1 MIPDSLSLFHTIIEM
16 LIPVAVGVI
25 LTKTGVLN
33 DDFAKKLSVFVLY
46 VAHPF
51 LLVTS
56 INAIPYS
63 GEMIRSGALVMLAAL
78 LTHLIAIGV
87 STAATAPVRDR
98 PSAYVT
104 TCCMS
109 FSNCGFFGFPLLKAA
124 YGDVGVFWGSFFVV
138 VFNLLNWSYGVF
150 ILSRANPALKLK
162 PIKIFFN
169 AGTIPCFIGLLIYL
183 LRIPLYGPLT
193 AGMERIAAVC
203 SPVSM
208 VIIGIM
214 IARLPL
220 RKLLFSFLPYYT
232 VLMKQLVIP
241 LLTGVLLRLVGIP
254 FDFSVFCALMIALPA
269 ATTTAMF
276 AENYDIRPELAA
288 QNVGMTTVLS
298 LFTVPLVM
306 RLLDGLMTL
315 IFRTV

>member
-1 MIPDSLSLFHTIIEM
+1 MTPDSLALFHTIIEM
-16 LIPVAVGVI
+16 LIPVALGVI
-25 LTKTGVLN
+25 LTRVGVLN
-33 DDFAKKLSVFVLY
+33 EDFAKKLSAFVLY
-46 VAHPF
+46 AAHPF

-63 GEMIRSGALVMLAAL
+63 AEMLRTGALVMLAAL
-78 LTHLIAIGV
+78 ATHLIAIGI
-87 STAATAPVRDR
+87 STVATAPVRDR
-98 PSAYVT
+98 PAAYVT
-104 TCCMS
+104 ACCMS

-138 VFNLLNWSYGVF
+138 IFNLLSWSYGVF
-150 ILSRANPALKLK
+150 SLSRANSELKIK
-162 PIKIFFN
+162 PLKIFIN

-183 LRIPLYGPLT
+183 LRIPLYEPLT

-208 VIIGIM
+208 IIIGIM
-214 IARLPL
+214 IARLPV
-220 RKLLFSFLPYYT
+220 RKLLLSFLPYYT
-232 VLMKQLVIP
+232 VLIKQLVIP
-241 LLTGVLLRLVGIP
+241 LVTGVLLRLVGFS
-254 FDFSVFCALMIALPA
+254 FDISVFCALMIAMPS

-298 LFTVPLVM
+298 LVAVPLVM

-315 IFRTV
+315 LF